1 MMNYD
6 HLGKTATE
14 TSVNWDIDLLNSSN
28 GYDERNSTTNNSSS
42 SRGSGIISKNPL
54 EMDAYNF
61 WFHCG
66 CCAVGLPLNFFI
78 AFGLCDRKKKLY
90 EKPRNILLLA
100 LVVCNILTL
109 LMAIDEI
116 VYYFWPDES
125 VCRLFVT
132 VIEMPYILF
141 FFNLLL
147 SLVDRYVAMARPVW
161 HHNNVTVPFVS
172 FWLVVLNASLAL
184 AVNWVYVTGAAEL
197 QCQIEMSQAKTLDA
211 TLLVLCVSCI
221 VFTVVDYVETRTL
234 LPVADDS
241 SRNSSRRVSSR
252 RSSGL
257 SVPTLSNRVATAER
271 EGDEDVELSELNN
284 PPPPQQPAQTTTRMS
299 VHMASASINRLEK
312 EATRTFIAAVVG
324 LLLLPCPLLIF
335 TFTHLI
341 CMLLHPQGDQCD
353 DIIWLAPYFKEL
365 VTLHALIHPIV
376 VVLRNKD
383 LKSSSSSNSSTSG
396 GGGGPITPSHHH
408 HNPHPPVA
416 VAASNSSQ
424 NHIV

>member
-1 MMNYD
+1 MMDYD
-6 HLGKTATE
+6 HMGRTATE
-14 TSVNWDIDLLNSSN
+14 TSVNWEIDLLNSSN
-28 GYDERNSTTNNSSS
+28 KIGDDEGNSMTNNS

-66 CCAVGLPLNFFI
+66 CCAVGLPLNFYI

-90 EKPRNILLLA
+90 EKPRNILLLS

-132 VIEMPYILF
+132 VIELPYILF

-161 HHNNVTVPFVS
+161 HHSNVTVPFVS

-197 QCQIEMSQAKTLDA
+197 RCQIEMSQAKTLDA

-234 LPVADDS
+234 LPIAPHRQS
-241 SRNSSRRVSSR
+241 SCNSATIA
-252 RSSGL
+252 
-257 SVPTLSNRVATAER
+257 VPTLSSSVLHRD
-271 EGDEDVELSELNN
+271 GDGAMAHHFN
-284 PPPPQQPAQTTTRMS
+284 PPPPVVNEPTAAAPEATATMG
-299 VHMASASINRLEK
+299 VHMNVGTLQRMET
-312 EATRTFIAAVVG
+312 EATRTLMAGIIALV
-324 LLLLPCPLLIF
+324 LLPCPLLIF

-396 GGGGPITPSHHH
+396 GAAPITPSHHH
-408 HNPHPPVA
+408 HHPHPPAA